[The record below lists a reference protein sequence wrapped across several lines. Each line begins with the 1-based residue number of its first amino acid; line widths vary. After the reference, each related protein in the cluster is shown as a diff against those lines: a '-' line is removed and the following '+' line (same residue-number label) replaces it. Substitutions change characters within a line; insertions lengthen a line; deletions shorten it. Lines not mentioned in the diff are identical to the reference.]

1 MADIDEYGE
10 DSTSGSGSY
19 GAGEEEMLESDKL
32 TFDEMVSFTMFAE
45 FLLVGLCMGLFLAH
59 FVLSRF

>member
-1 MADIDEYGE
+1 MAELDEYGE
-10 DSTSGSGSY
+10 ESSSGIGSY
-19 GAGEEEMLESDKL
+19 EAGEEEVIESDKL